1 MRWKH
6 QFGDVSNGKNSILC
20 KNFCPLE
27 LITWATES
35 SSNLHHDGIE
45 WMLMKMQYLQCT
57 CDTSQPRGH
66 KNAFSEDP

>member
-6 QFGDVSNGKNSILC
+6 QFGDVSNGKNSIPC

-27 LITWATES
+27 LITWPMES
-35 SSNLHHDGIE
+35 SSNLHHDGIK